1 MNKKIIFLIILPV
14 LFLSS
19 CNETTAED
27 FSKFLLTYEDFKNV
41 IKEKDYKTLI
51 KDGKYLY
58 SESIVSDNMS
68 TLAKTLHQLEEMFD
82 VNIIISLDKEPHT
95 PRLEIIVDLKRK

>member
-1 MNKKIIFLIILPV
+1 MTDDLLKSIT
-14 LFLSS
+14 LSGI
-19 CNETTAED
+19 
-27 FSKFLLTYEDFKNV
+27 KHV
-41 IKEKDYKTLI
+41 I
-51 KDGKYLY
+51 
-58 SESIVSDNMS
+58 IVSDNMS